1 MPKLCDGNSV
11 GVLLRDADSRILMIT
26 RNLAPSGVAPIAGHV
41 CDEIPTLTHLG
52 AAIVEAQEEVGL
64 TVWPEDLALVYARDL
79 PNRCRR
85 IPAKSLGH
93 DWRVFAASRWTG
105 ELTPSE
111 RETRG
116 ARWYTVEEI
125 QALAERTVAYA
136 HGDVSEADWQAKP
149 GLEPVWVDIFE
160 TIPRRVSLWS
170 DMTDTIV
177 KLPFED
183 IAAVQKLYTA
193 QPV

>member
-1 MPKLCDGNSV
+1 MKQCDGNSV
-11 GVLLRDADSRILMIT
+11 GVVLRDSDGRILMIT
-26 RNLAPSGVAPIAGHV
+26 RKLAPSGIAPIAGHV

-52 AAIVEAQEEVGL
+52 AAVVETQEEVGL
-64 TVWPEDLALVYARDL
+64 TVWPEDLTLIYARAIE
-79 PNRCRR
+79 NRCRR
-85 IPAKSLGH
+85 TPAPSLGH
-93 DWRVFAASRWTG
+93 EWMVFSASRWTG

-116 ARWYTVEEI
+116 AAWYTAEKI

-136 HGDVSEADWQAKP
+136 HGDVTEAEWQASP

-160 TIPRRVSLWS
+160 TIPRRVSLFA

-177 KLPFED
+177 RLPYSD
-183 IAAVQKLYTA
+183 IAAVQKLYMA
-193 QPV
+193 EVAS

>member
-1 MPKLCDGNSV
+1 MKQCDGNSV
-11 GVLLRDADSRILMIT
+11 GVVPRDPDGRILMIT
-26 RNLAPSGVAPIAGHV
+26 RNLAPSGIAPIAGHV

-52 AAIVEAQEEVGL
+52 AAIVETQEEVGL
-64 TVWPEDLALVYARDL
+64 TVWPEDLALIYARDL

-85 IPAKSLGH
+85 IPAPSLSH
-93 DWRVFAASRWTG
+93 DWRVFSATRWTG

-116 ARWYTVEEI
+116 ARWYELAEV

-136 HGDVSEADWQAKP
+136 HGDVTEKEWQAEP
-149 GLEPVWVDIFE
+149 GLEPVWCDIFE
-160 TIPRRVSLWS
+160 TIPKRVSLWD

-177 KLPFED
+177 RLPYSD
-183 IAAVQKLYTA
+183 IAAVQKLYMA
-193 QPV
+193 EVAS

>member
-1 MPKLCDGNSV
+1 MKQCDGNSV
-11 GVLLRDADSRILMIT
+11 GVVLRDDQGRILMIT
-26 RNLAPSGVAPIAGHV
+26 RNLAPSGIAPIAGHV

-52 AAIVEAQEEVGL
+52 AAIVETQEEVGL
-64 TVWPEDLALVYARDL
+64 TVWPEDLTLVYARSI

-85 IPAKSLGH
+85 IPAASLSH
-93 DWRVFAASRWTG
+93 EWMVFGATRWTG
-105 ELTPSE
+105 ELSPSE

-116 ARWYTVEEI
+116 ARWYELDEI

-136 HGDVSEADWQAKP
+136 HGDVTEADWQAEP

-160 TIPRRVSLWS
+160 TIPRRVGLFA

-177 KLPFED
+177 KLPYSD
-183 IAAVQKLYTA
+183 IAAVQKLYTVA
-193 QPV
+193 PA